1 MSDHERDASGA
12 DERID
17 LSGLGRLSDRPP
29 PPKGENAIR
38 VARALSVLLLAIA
51 AAGLPWYFVT
61 RGGGD
66 GKNERNAAPTSSPT
80 ASSPSPSPTPTR
92 SSYEVFNVEECANFR
107 SQPSTSAPKT
117 GRVCLLKGIR
127 LTSDGQT
134 KDADGRLWRRVYD
147 PVPKVWGWM
156 ADEYLKPVG

>member
-1 MSDHERDASGA
+1 MSEQDDPTSHGA

-61 RGGGD
+61 RGGDSDD
-66 GKNERNAAPTSSPT
+66 GAG
-80 ASSPSPSPTPTR
+80 SPSPSPTATTSSPSPAATR
-92 SSYEVFNVEECANFR
+92 LAFEVFNVEKCANFR
-107 SQPSTSAPKT
+107 SEPSTQA
-117 GRVCLLKGIR
+117 RRLDCLVPGIR
-127 LTSDGQT
+127 LTSDGRTQ
-134 KDADGRLWRRVYD
+134 DVEGRLWRRVYYE
-147 PVPKVWGWM
+147 VSKTWGWM
-156 ADEYLKPVG
+156 ADEYLKSAA